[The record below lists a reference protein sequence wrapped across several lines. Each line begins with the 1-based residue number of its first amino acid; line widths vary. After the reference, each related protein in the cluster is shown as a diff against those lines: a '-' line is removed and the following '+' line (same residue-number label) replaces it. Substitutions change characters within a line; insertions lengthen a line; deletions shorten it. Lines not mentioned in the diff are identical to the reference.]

1 MARLDVVDERLLH
14 ADAEGREQEAA
25 FEPLPVHH
33 LDARLRMPVRR
44 ADRLELAERGADVVA
59 GALAAEVLVEAS
71 RPRDRVEQRVRDEAV
86 DLARDDEALLAVDLG
101 PLHRALAEAGLDVA
115 REGVGSLVVVVV
127 GVEGQKTEIGHRA
140 SPPERGGR
148 VLPNGTCSRLPASP
162 GGVPEGDHMVLER
175 FRVDGK
181 VAIVTGAGRGIGAAT
196 AVALAEAGADVL
208 LAARTQEQLEAV
220 AAKVRA
226 HGQRALVVPTDVD
239 DEERLAGL
247 ADRAVAELGRLD
259 IVVNNAGGTAPRPFL
274 ATSAG
279 YLQRSFHFNV
289 VTAFVLSK
297 AAVPHMLEQG
307 GGSIVNIS
315 SAIGRLRDR
324 GFVAYGTAKAALSH
338 MTRLMAADLS
348 PNIRVNGIAVG
359 SVATSALETVLT
371 DDAIRN
377 EMVGRTPLKRLGE
390 ADDIAIAALYLAS
403 GASSFVTGK
412 IFEVDGGLEE
422 ANLALNIPDVE

>member
-1 MARLDVVDERLLH
+1 
-14 ADAEGREQEAA
+14 
-25 FEPLPVHH
+25 
-33 LDARLRMPVRR
+33 
-44 ADRLELAERGADVVA
+44 
-59 GALAAEVLVEAS
+59 
-71 RPRDRVEQRVRDEAV
+71 
-86 DLARDDEALLAVDLG
+86 
-101 PLHRALAEAGLDVA
+101 
-115 REGVGSLVVVVV
+115 
-127 GVEGQKTEIGHRA
+127 
-140 SPPERGGR
+140 
-148 VLPNGTCSRLPASP
+148 
-162 GGVPEGDHMVLER
+162 MVLER

-208 LAARTQEQLEAV
+208 LAARTQEQLEQV
-220 AAKVRA
+220 AEKVRA
-226 HGQRALVVPTDVD
+226 HGRRALVVPTDVD

-247 ADRAVAELGRLD
+247 AGLAVSELGRLD
-259 IVVNNAGGTAPRPFL
+259 IVINNAGGTAPRPFL

-297 AAVPHMLEQG
+297 TAVPHMLEQG

-348 PNIRVNGIAVG
+348 PKIRVNGIAVG

-371 DDAIRN
+371 DDAIYN
-377 EMVGRTPLKRLGE
+377 EMVSRTPVKRLGE

-403 GASSFVTGK
+403 DAASFVTGK
-412 IFEVDGGLEE
+412 MFEIDGGLEE
-422 ANLALNIPDVE
+422 ANLVLGIPDV